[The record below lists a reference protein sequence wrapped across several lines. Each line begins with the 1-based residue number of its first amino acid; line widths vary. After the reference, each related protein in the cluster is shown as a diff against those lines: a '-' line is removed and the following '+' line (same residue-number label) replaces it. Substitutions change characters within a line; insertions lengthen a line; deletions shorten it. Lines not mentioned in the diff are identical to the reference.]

1 MNIGTLIRGLLGDN
15 KPGAAKSL
23 ELKEGQVVR
32 GVVLSVSDSG
42 KEAVVQIQGTPV
54 RAELETP
61 LLPGETLNL
70 QVGAPGEGGLPVL
83 KPVSLG
89 ETVLATPQNMGEALE
104 SLGLTDS
111 KAGREIVLAMQSGG
125 IPLTKETAAI
135 LDAVMSA
142 KPAGV
147 PTSEWLDAAVISV
160 KRGLPVTPES
170 VKGLQQAVFGPQLH
184 QLLSA
189 LEEQITIWAGQV
201 AGEETTTAEAKPGM
215 GTPTG
220 KLNAPVTT
228 GTGAV
233 INGEVV
239 SAGDADAEMDQ
250 VSIKGTGQ
258 PVSKPAEGSAG
269 VTTTSGSAAATGGA
283 TGAGVISDEPIIPL
297 NLVKSEISGSAAAS
311 TAETPENETGIVTA
325 KPVVPEEAGEV
336 VQLSKSGNTGE
347 PLTGKI
353 TSTLASGTQ
362 SSAAN
367 TQGDGI
373 VSNQNSSN
381 QSETHGNEMSL
392 NKDRAQGSISGANT
406 SATGS
411 AGADSQAAAGSQAG
425 AASQAAAPSGAA
437 LLAKLQGVLTE
448 LRGSMPQLANV
459 PPAEA
464 AGQEPAPAPA
474 APRGETTAAA
484 ASPVQPDTAPPAD
497 AESWVGRVLKLLGA
511 EHEQQAVR
519 GGALPAAETAR
530 AAAGTAA
537 AALGSV
543 GGEQAA
549 DTLKGVLL
557 QLMSS
562 SEVPPAVKDAA
573 SGLVQQLTG
582 QQLLLNT
589 DRTAPFAQVTL
600 FLPLQGPDGQET
612 ASVHIQSRRGRKGEL
627 DAANC
632 RLWFDLDMKQL
643 GQTLVDVQV
652 VDRIVSLKLHNDHPW
667 VLELLETRR
676 EDIKT
681 AVESIGYQL
690 SGLRTEPLPELNL
703 PKELA
708 GSNTNKFVDYVPE
721 AYKGVDYRI

>member
-201 AGEETTTAEAKPGM
+201 AGEETTTAEAKTGM

-233 INGEVV
+233 INAEAV

-250 VSIKGTGQ
+250 VAVKGTGQ
-258 PVSKPAEGSAG
+258 PVSKPAEGSGGA
-269 VTTTSGSAAATGGA
+269 TTTSGSAAATGGA

-297 NLVKSEISGSAAAS
+297 NSVKSEISGSAAAS

-336 VQLSKSGNTGE
+336 VQLLKSGNTGE

-392 NKDRAQGSISGANT
+392 NKDRAQGSVSGAIT

-411 AGADSQAAAGSQAG
+411 AGADSQAA

-464 AGQEPAPAPA
+464 AGQDPAPAPSA
-474 APRGETTAAA
+474 ARGETTAAA
-484 ASPVQPDTAPPAD
+484 ASPAARHRPTRGCGV
-497 AESWVGRVLKLLGA
+497 VGRAGV
-511 EHEQQAVR
+511 E
-519 GGALPAAETAR
+519 AARCGAR
-530 AAAGTAA
+530 AAGRARRRFAYRGDGASGSGDSCSRARQCRRGASCRHVEGRAAAAYEQQRGAARGKRCRERASAAADRPTAA
-537 AALGSV
+537 AEYRSDCSLRAGYIVLAAARSRWAGNRIGSYPVQAGPQRGV
-543 GGEQAA
+543 GC
-549 DTLKGVLL
+549 
-557 QLMSS
+557 S
-562 SEVPPAVKDAA
+562 
-573 SGLVQQLTG
+573 
-582 QQLLLNT
+582 
-589 DRTAPFAQVTL
+589 
-600 FLPLQGPDGQET
+600 
-612 ASVHIQSRRGRKGEL
+612 
-627 DAANC
+627 
-632 RLWFDLDMKQL
+632 
-643 GQTLVDVQV
+643 
-652 VDRIVSLKLHNDHPW
+652 
-667 VLELLETRR
+667 
-676 EDIKT
+676 
-681 AVESIGYQL
+681 
-690 SGLRTEPLPELNL
+690 
-703 PKELA
+703 
-708 GSNTNKFVDYVPE
+708 
-721 AYKGVDYRI
+721 